1 MDDWVILTKTKR
13 QYQRAKKKMFEVLK
27 ALKLKISPHKTKMG
41 KLTSFHFLGVQFS
54 VTQTTPNKTQ
64 VKTTLHAR
72 SCRRALTKV
81 KTLRADAVNSVKI
94 QGYLCQWAAWWKVPL
109 KTTSACLMRAWITHT
124 AFDEPKL
131 LWYAVRVL
139 YAWSATSP
147 HTRL

>member
-1 MDDWVILTKTKR
+1 
-13 QYQRAKKKMFEVLK
+13 MFEVLK

-41 KLTSFHFLGVQFS
+41 KLAAFHFLGVQFN

-81 KTLRADAVNSVKI
+81 KTLRADAVNPVKI
-94 QGYLCQWAAWWKVPL
+94 QGYLCQWAASWKVPL
-109 KTTSACLMRAWITHT
+109 KTTSACLIRAWITQT

-139 YAWSATSP
+139 YAWSAASP